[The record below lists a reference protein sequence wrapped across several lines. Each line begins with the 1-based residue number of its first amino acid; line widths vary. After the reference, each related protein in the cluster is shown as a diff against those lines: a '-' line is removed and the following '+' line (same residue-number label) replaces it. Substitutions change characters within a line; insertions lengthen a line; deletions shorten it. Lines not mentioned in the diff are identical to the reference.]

1 MRYFKYLFLAG
12 LALAATALTPASS
25 YAAGWELLGE
35 QTVGFRVD
43 HDVIHVGRR
52 EGRYE
57 RLKMRVLRN
66 DVMLIS
72 AKVVYGN
79 GSSDILSIHESI
91 REGTETRP
99 FDLPGFRGRYID
111 RIELTYRSRPSF
123 DGRAVVQIFGDPVR
137 GRHDRDEG
145 RDRRDDRRDDRYD
158 DRRGGRDDDRR
169 GGRDDEG
176 RSHARSYEWVSLGK
190 RKVGFALDHDV
201 INVGRSEGN
210 FRKIKLQVTGNSIR
224 LLDVKVVYG
233 NGSIDDIPVR
243 RHLRENSDT
252 GPLDLRGR
260 DRIIRRIEMTYERQ
274 LNFRGSA
281 YVEVFGLQAD

>member
-1 MRYFKYLFLAG
+1 MRRFKYLFLAG
-12 LALAATALTPASS
+12 AAFVATALAPAPG
-25 YAAGWELLGE
+25 YAGWELLGE
-35 QTVGFRVD
+35 QKVGFRVD

-66 DVMLIS
+66 DIMLIS

-79 GSSDILSIHESI
+79 GSSDRLRIHEKI

-99 FDLPGFRGRYID
+99 YDLPGFRGRYID

-123 DGRAVVQIFGDPVR
+123 EGRAVVQVFGDSV
-137 GRHDRDEG
+137 
-145 RDRRDDRRDDRYD
+145 RDRRGRGDRHGGRRGDRYD
-158 DRRGGRDDDRR
+158 DGRGRHGERR
-169 GGRDDEG
+169 
-176 RSHARSYEWVSLGK
+176 HYEWVSLGK
-190 RKVGFALDHDV
+190 RKVGLSRDHDV

-210 FRKIKLQVTGNSIR
+210 FRKIKLHVTGNDIR

-233 NGSIDDIPVR
+233 NGSVDHLPVR
-243 RHLRENSDT
+243 RRIKQNRDT

-260 DRIIRRIEMTYERQ
+260 DRVIRRIEMTYERK

-281 YVEVFGLQAD
+281 HVEVLGLQAD